1 MNTLTIP
8 QPVSVGRR
16 VLNVVKLNTVNPWTA
31 IVMPWMILG
40 FIFLVNYLIWW
51 IIFSAVAPEDRAD
64 AAEGLQY
71 SGASW
76 FIFIYMMV
84 VAIQTINLTF
94 PLALGYGVTRRD
106 FWLGTSLTNV
116 LLAAM
121 FSIGLTILSII
132 ETATNGWGLG
142 GRMFTTIWFGETWP
156 ERLFVIFTLLVFF
169 LFFGSA
175 IATVYVRWKAN
186 GVAGFFI
193 ALTLVLVG
201 LAALVTFS
209 QSWPAVGN
217 FFVTSGVRGTVAWS
231 YIVTVVAAVTGFL
244 FLRRAT
250 PKS

>member
-1 MNTLTIP
+1 MNTLTSP
-8 QPVSVGRR
+8 RPVSAGRR
-16 VLNVVKLNTVNPWTA
+16 ILNVVKLNTVNPWTA

-40 FIFLVNYLIWW
+40 FIFLVNYLIWV
-51 IIFSAVAPEDRAD
+51 IVFAAAGPENAAD
-64 AAEGLQY
+64 VSEGLQY
-71 SGASW
+71 SGASG

-106 FWLGTSLTNV
+106 FWLGSSLTFV

-121 FSIGLTILSII
+121 FAIGITILSVI
-132 ETATNGWGLG
+132 ETATGGWGLG
-142 GRMFTTIWFGETWP
+142 GHMFTAIWFGETGP
-156 ERLFVIFTLLVFF
+156 QRLFVIFTLLMFF

-175 IATVYVRWKAN
+175 IATVYVRWKSN

-201 LAALVTFS
+201 LAALVTFT
-209 QSWPAVGN
+209 QNWPAVGN
-217 FFVTSGVRGTVAWS
+217 FFAVSGALGTVAGT
-231 YIVTVVAAVTGFL
+231 YVITVIAAVTGFI
-244 FLRRAT
+244 FLQRAT